1 MPDKKNNHFVPR
13 CHFKPFS
20 LDEEGK
26 AINLY
31 TSVKRL
37 LVPKAPVKSQCAR
50 DYFYGTDG
58 LLEAEL
64 SQIEGDYATAVRR
77 VVAREETNAD
87 LSLLRFFSYLQL
99 RRTEIAMT
107 RLKEAEEAMLNDV
120 PQHVMQPPTLDDI
133 MSTSMRAC
141 AEAQSLLSDL
151 RVRIVENRTDIDFVT
166 SDDPAIATNKWMSQ
180 KMNAEGFGVMSSGYI
195 LIMPLTPRLAVLSY
209 DNNVYTIPSPMA
221 GRVILRKSRD
231 AEALNELQ
239 YLKSAANIYF
249 SAWEMGEY
257 VRNRF
262 EEARPRRIEDWFVT
276 RYYLLV
282 SDDGEK
288 RVFKEVREE
297 ETRVP
302 NSRSIVHSGFRYPVP
317 SDWLSQLKYR
327 DPIKTFSNGTGVG
340 HVRQEEWL
348 SD

>member
-1 MPDKKNNHFVPR
+1 MPDKKSNHFVPR
-13 CHFKPFS
+13 CHLKPFS
-20 LDEEGK
+20 LNGDGK

-31 TSVKRL
+31 TSVKQL

-50 DYFYGTDG
+50 DYFYGADG
-58 LLEAEL
+58 LLETEL
-64 SQIEGDYATAVRR
+64 EQIEGDYAAAVRR
-77 VVAREETNAD
+77 VIAGEEADVD
-87 LSLLRFFSYLQL
+87 LSLLRFFSYVQL
-99 RRTEIAMT
+99 RRTEIAMM

-120 PQHVMQPPTLDDI
+120 PEHVMPPPKLDDI
-133 MSTSMRAC
+133 MSTSMKAC
-141 AEAQSLLSDL
+141 VEAQPLLADL
-151 RVRIVENRTDIDFVT
+151 KVRIIENRTDIDFVT

-209 DNNVYTIPSPMA
+209 DNRVYTIPSLVA
-221 GRVILRKSRD
+221 GRVILKKRSD

-257 VRNRF
+257 VRQRF
-262 EEARPRRIEDWFVT
+262 EEARPRRIENWFAT

-288 RVFKEVREE
+288 RVFKEVTKE

-302 NSRSIVHSGFRYPVP
+302 NSRSIVHSGVRYPVP
-317 SDWLSQLKYR
+317 SAWLSQLKYR
-327 DPIKTFSNGTGVG
+327 DPIKTFSNGTGAG
-340 HVRQEEWL
+340 HVRKEEWL
-348 SD
+348 KG

>member
-20 LDEEGK
+20 LNKEGK

-58 LLEAEL
+58 LLETEL
-64 SQIEGDYATAVRR
+64 EQIEGDYAAAVRR
-77 VVAREETNAD
+77 VVAGDETDDD

-107 RLKEAEEAMLNDV
+107 RLKEAEEAILNDV
-120 PQHVMQPPTLDDI
+120 PADVMPPPTLDDI
-133 MSTSMRAC
+133 MSTSMKAC
-141 AEAQSLLSDL
+141 AETQPLLTDL

-180 KMNAEGFGVMSSGYI
+180 KMNAEGFGVMSSGFI
-195 LIMPLTPRLAVLSY
+195 LIMPLTPRLAVLCY
-209 DNNVYTIPSPMA
+209 DNRVYTIPSLVA
-221 GRVILRKSRD
+221 GRVILRKSSD

-249 SAWEMGEY
+249 SSWEMGEY
-257 VRNRF
+257 VRERF

-288 RVFKEVREE
+288 RVFKEVTED

-302 NSRSIVHSGFRYPVP
+302 NSKSIIHSGVRYPVP
-317 SDWLSQLKYR
+317 SEWLSQLKYR
-327 DPIKTFSNGTGVG
+327 DPIKTFSNGTGAG
-340 HVRQEEWL
+340 HVRKEEWL
-348 SD
+348 NG

>member
-20 LDEEGK
+20 LNEEGK

-31 TSVKRL
+31 TSVKKL
-37 LVPKAPVKSQCAR
+37 LIPNAPVKSQCAR

-58 LLEAEL
+58 VLETEL
-64 SQIEGDYATAVRR
+64 EQIEGDYAAAVRR
-77 VVAREETNAD
+77 VVAKHESDDD

-99 RRTEIAMT
+99 RRTEIAMK
-107 RLKEAEEAMLNDV
+107 RIKEAEEAMLNDV
-120 PQHVMQPPTLDDI
+120 PEHVMPQPTLDDI
-133 MSTSMRAC
+133 MSVSMKLC
-141 AEAQSLLSDL
+141 TEAKPLLADL

-180 KMNAEGFGVMSSGYI
+180 RMNAEGFGVATSGYI
-195 LIMPLTPRLAVLSY
+195 LIMPLTPRLAVLCY
-209 DNNVYTIPSPMA
+209 DNQVYTIPSLVA
-221 GRVILRKSRD
+221 GRVLLKKSSD

-239 YLKSAANIYF
+239 YLKAAANIYF
-249 SAWEMGEY
+249 SSWEMGEY
-257 VRNRF
+257 VRRQF

-276 RYYLLV
+276 RYYLMV

-288 RVFKEVREE
+288 RVFKEVKEE

-302 NSRSIVHSGFRYPVP
+302 NSRSIVHSGVRYPVP
-317 SDWLSQLKYR
+317 SRWLSQLKYR
-327 DPIKTFSNGTGVG
+327 DPIKTFSNGTGAG
-340 HVRQEEWL
+340 HVRKEEWL
-348 SD
+348 QG

>member
-20 LDEEGK
+20 LNEEGK

-31 TSVKRL
+31 TSVKQL
-37 LVPKAPVKSQCAR
+37 LVPRAPVKSQCAR

-58 LLEAEL
+58 VLETEL
-64 SQIEGDYATAVRR
+64 EQIEGDYAAAVRR
-77 VVAREETNAD
+77 VVAKNDTDDD

-99 RRTEIAMT
+99 RRTEIAMK
-107 RLKEAEEAMLNDV
+107 RIKEAEEAMLTDV
-120 PQHVMQPPTLDDI
+120 PEQVMPPPTLDDI
-133 MSTSMRAC
+133 MSVSMKSC
-141 AEAQSLLSDL
+141 VEAKPLLIDL

-180 KMNAEGFGVMSSGYI
+180 RMNAEGFGVMTSGYI
-195 LIMPLTPRLAVLSY
+195 LIMPLTPRLAVLCY
-209 DNNVYTIPSPMA
+209 DNQIYTVPTLVA
-221 GRVILRKSRD
+221 GRVILTKSGD

-249 SAWEMGEY
+249 SSWDMGEY
-257 VRNRF
+257 VRKQF

-282 SDDGEK
+282 DSEK
-288 RVFKEVREE
+288 GLFKEVTEE

-302 NSRSIVHSGFRYPVP
+302 NSRSIVHSGVRYPVP
-317 SDWLSQLKYR
+317 SRWMSQLKYR
-327 DPIKTFSNGTGVG
+327 DPIKTFSNGTGAG
-340 HVRQEEWL
+340 HVRKKEWL
-348 SD
+348 KS